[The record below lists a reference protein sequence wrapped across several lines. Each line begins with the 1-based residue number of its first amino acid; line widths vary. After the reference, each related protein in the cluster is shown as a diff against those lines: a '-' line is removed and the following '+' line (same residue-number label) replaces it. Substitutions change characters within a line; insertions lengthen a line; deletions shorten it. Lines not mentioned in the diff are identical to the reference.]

1 MLLYTLINLNSIVCL
16 FFLFRFEIPGEK
28 SVRLSEK
35 FESKIPTLKYYGAG
49 LEQGECG
56 ATVPHVKSTNNGP
69 VKCFLGLESD
79 EIEGQIDLIV
89 ACK

>member
-1 MLLYTLINLNSIVCL
+1 M
-16 FFLFRFEIPGEK
+16 FLFRFEIPGEK
-28 SVRLSEK
+28 SVRLSDK
-35 FESKIPTLKYYGAG
+35 FDKITSVKYFGAG

-56 ATVPHVKSTNNGP
+56 ASVPHVKSTNNGP

-79 EIEGQIDLIV
+79 EIEGQVDLVV